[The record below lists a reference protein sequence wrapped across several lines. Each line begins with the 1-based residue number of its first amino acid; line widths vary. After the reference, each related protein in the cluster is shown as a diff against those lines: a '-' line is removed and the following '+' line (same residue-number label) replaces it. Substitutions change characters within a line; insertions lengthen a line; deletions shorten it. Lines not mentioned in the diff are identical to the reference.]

1 MADPRPNEE
10 SASARPQPHP
20 LGDAAL
26 RRLLRNLP
34 GMAYRCRF
42 DTDWTMEYVSHGCRD
57 LTGFDPV
64 DLVDSRV
71 VSFARLIHP
80 EDRERVEE
88 TVRRA
93 VVAAVPFRITYRLV
107 RADGRQRW
115 VWEQG
120 VGVAGPLG
128 EPETVEGFITDVT
141 ERVELAAKAD
151 DMSRLY
157 RAVADQALTGVFV
170 LRGGRFLY
178 CNPRLTELLGLPSA
192 APEDLPSLLALVV
205 ESDRERVSA
214 TIEALER
221 QTSDVARV
229 ELAAVRT
236 DGDPVDLE
244 VQINGIDLEDGT
256 ALVGVALDV
265 TARRRA
271 ERRYHQTQ
279 KMEQLG
285 RLAAGVA
292 HDFNNVL
299 SVIRASTDLI
309 LLEPSLSDPVAEDV
323 RTIAEAAERGAG
335 LSRQLMAFG
344 RARPSEAILLSAHR
358 VVESVHEILDRISG
372 RDIDL
377 RVEAAPGVGRI
388 DLDPTHLEHVIMNL
402 VINAKDAM
410 PEGGAIT
417 LRIRQEP
424 VGPPECPAETRDR
437 PHLVVEVEDTGTGV
451 PPELLPR
458 LFEPYFTT
466 KGDQGIGL
474 GLGNVWRIASDA
486 GGWVGVDSEV
496 GRGSTFRVYFPVA
509 DGE

>member
-1 MADPRPNEE
+1 
-10 SASARPQPHP
+10 
-20 LGDAAL
+20 
-26 RRLLRNLP
+26 
-34 GMAYRCRF
+34 
-42 DTDWTMEYVSHGCRD
+42 MEYVSHGCRA

-71 VSFARLIHP
+71 ISFARLIHP
-80 EDRERVEE
+80 DDRARVDE

-93 VVAAVPFRITYRLV
+93 VEAAVPFRITYRLL

-128 EPETVEGFITDVT
+128 RPETVEGFITDVT
-141 ERVELAAKAD
+141 DRVELSAKAD

-170 LRGGRFLY
+170 LRAGRFLY
-178 CNPRLTELLGLPSA
+178 CNPRLGDLLGLTTDE
-192 APEDLPSLLALVV
+192 PEEMSPLLELVDD
-205 ESDRERVSA
+205 SDVERVRS
-214 TIEALER
+214 TLERLER
-221 QTSDVARV
+221 QASEVARI
-229 ELAAVRT
+229 ELAVVRS
-236 DGDPVDLE
+236 DGQRVDLE

-265 TARRRA
+265 TGRRHA
-271 ERRYHQTQ
+271 ERRYHQAQ

-299 SVIRASTDLI
+299 SVIRTSTDLM
-309 LLEPSLSDPVAEDV
+309 LLESNLPDSVAQDLRAV
-323 RTIAEAAERGAG
+323 AEAAERGAG

-344 RARPSEAILLSAHR
+344 RARPSEAVLLSAHR

-372 RDIDL
+372 KDIDL

-410 PEGGAIT
+410 PEGGSI
-417 LRIRQEP
+417 RIGIRQEP
-424 VGPPECPAETRDR
+424 IGPPECPVETRDR
-437 PHLVVEVEDTGTGV
+437 PHLVVEVQDTGTGIR
-451 PPELLPR
+451 PELLPR

-474 GLGNVWRIASDA
+474 GLGNVWRIATDA

-509 DGE
+509 DQA